1 MKNIFKSTL
10 LLLSTVFLFAACADD
25 NDSNPTLLKPT
36 TFVLNATPYAA
47 SVIDLATST
56 GIPFT
61 WKRIRNSLSSGR

>member
-36 TFVLNATPYAA
+36 TFVLNETPYAT

-61 WKRIRNSLSSGR
+61 WNQPN